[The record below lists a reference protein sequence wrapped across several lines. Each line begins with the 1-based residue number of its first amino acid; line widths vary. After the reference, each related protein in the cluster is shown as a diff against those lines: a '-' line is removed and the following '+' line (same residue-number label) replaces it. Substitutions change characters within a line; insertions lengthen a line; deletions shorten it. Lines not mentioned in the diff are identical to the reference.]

1 MLDFTFHNPGKILF
15 GESQLSK
22 LGKEIKPYSSKILL
36 VYGGGTIIRNG
47 LHEKVTFF
55 LKQNDIEF
63 VELPGVQPNPRIESV
78 REGIKLCREHDLSFI
93 LAVGGGSVIDCAKV
107 IAAGYYYEND
117 PWDFFTG
124 QARITD
130 ALPIGTVLT
139 IAASG
144 TEMNVNAV
152 ITNDE
157 TKEKKGV
164 GSAKLIPRFSILD
177 PLLTFTVPRAQT
189 AAGVVDTMSHI
200 FEQYFSPTPDTFLQD
215 RMCEAVLKTCIEY
228 GPLAYSQ
235 PGYYVARANLM
246 WASTLALNGLLS
258 TGKLTDWATHMIEHE
273 VSAVH
278 DTTHGQGLAVLIP
291 HWMEYVLDDNTAKK
305 LALYARNVWDIVETD
320 DMKAAQA
327 GITATKKFFNSLEL
341 PSTLS
346 EVGVTAESLAQIA
359 ENAVARGDLGRFKR
373 LDKEAVLTILQK
385 AF

>member
-1 MLDFTFHNPGKILF
+1 MLDFTFQNPTKILF

-22 LGKEIKPYSSKILL
+22 LGKELKPYSNKILL
-36 VYGGGTIIRNG
+36 VYGGGTIVRSG
-47 LHEKVTFF
+47 LYEKIVLF
-55 LKQNDIEF
+55 LEQNDISF
-63 VELPGVQPNPRIESV
+63 VELPGVQPNPRIETV

-117 PWDFFTG
+117 PWDFFNG

-152 ITNDE
+152 ITNE
-157 TKEKKGV
+157 ATKEKKGV
-164 GSAKLIPRFSILD
+164 GSPKLMPRFSILD
-177 PLLTFTVPRAQT
+177 PLLTFTVPRGQT
-189 AAGVVDTMSHI
+189 AAGVADTISHV

-228 GPLAYSQ
+228 APLAISQ

-278 DTTHGQGLAVLIP
+278 DTTHGYGLAVLIP

-305 LALYARNVWDIVETD
+305 LAMYARNVWDISEKD
-320 DMKAAQA
+320 DMEAAKA
-327 GITATKKFFNSLEL
+327 GIAATKKFFHSLEL

-346 EVGVTAESLAQIA
+346 EMGVTAESLPQIA

-373 LDKEAVLTILQK
+373 LDKEAVLAILQN